1 MAIPSLA
8 SPAMLAVQQKVNTLM
23 KQGVPTAQIGQILQ
37 NEVLPTGAVPLT
49 QLWQLMNYVKANAQK
64 AQMPPPDS
72 VAVQLA
78 DKVKAIAEQKMHP
91 LGQVPQMG
99 LPPTGSP
106 VPPSG
111 PPGPSAGPP
120 PPQGIPSLP
129 APGVG
134 QPGAYAGG
142 GIVSFQKGGDTSDWE
157 DAADIFK
164 GVGSDAF
171 YGTVGLLNQPG
182 NAYDWLTGKTDEGIR
197 ALADYYRRGKTP
209 AQAAP
214 GEQPTDGAGRPY
226 SLTGP
231 PPQPGAFSGPYKPQ
245 FAMSD
250 MIPTPY
256 APTPPNTL
264 DEASSSDRLGA
275 GIGSIKRPDYI
286 DVQKDPTLDEEFANA
301 QRGYDKLGLGSMS
314 KEANR
319 YAADEEAKSAKENKY
334 DRNLALADAGFRM
347 AQAASAGG
355 ATFMGAAG
363 AGGSELAKGL
373 MAAKE
378 KQDQSA
384 ERIENLKLKAL
395 EAADQGKEK
404 VFETAMKDLQ
414 AKSSENRADVR
425 ANASMSVEY
434 MKAQA
439 EAMIAAHHDA
449 VLRAASHL
457 REDATLDAM
466 RKKYYETNDPSI
478 LTQMEIYIKHAYPT
492 VIASQV
498 GAASKE
504 GIAAMRDPV
513 NILGRLQDVQQGG
526 GGGDSGFSWKQV
538 GP

>member
-142 GIVSFQKGGDTSDWE
+142 GIVSFNGEDQSDVPGDIQWMKGIGGRAMDSVTDSINPLVL
-157 DAADIFK
+157 AYLK
-164 GVGSDAF
+164 RLVGSS
-171 YGTVGLLNQPG
+171 
-182 NAYDWLTGKTDEGIR
+182 
-197 ALADYYRRGKTP
+197 
-209 AQAAP
+209 QAATP
-214 GEQPTDGAGRPY
+214 GDQSTDGAGRPY

-231 PPQPGAFSGPYKPQ
+231 PPQPGAFPGPYKPQ

-256 APTPPNTL
+256 ALGPDPNTVS
-264 DEASSSDRLGA
+264 ASSSGRIGA
-275 GIGSIKRPDYI
+275 GIGSIKRPDLI
-286 DVQKDPTLDEEFANA
+286 DVQKDPTMDEEFANA

-319 YAADEEAKSAKENKY
+319 YATDEEAKSAKDNKY

-347 AQAASAGG
+347 AQAASVGG

-363 AGGSELAKGL
+363 SGGQELAKGL

-434 MKAQA
+434 MKAQT

-449 VLRAASHL
+449 VLSAASKI

-478 LTQMEIYIKHAYPT
+478 LMQMENYIKHAYPT

-498 GAASKE
+498 GAASRE
-504 GIAAMRDPV
+504 GIAALHDPV
-513 NILGRLQDVQQGG
+513 NILGRLQDVQGG
-526 GGGDSGFSWKQV
+526 GQPSATRTQADQILGLQ
-538 GP
+538 